1 MKKETLKE
9 LDNLIYFTKD
19 SLKSLSGDSDNTISL
34 NINRWKK
41 SGDIVVFKSGVYAT
55 KKSYDTN
62 SKEEGYHKY
71 ISSILLK
78 PSYISLST
86 TLSGYDILSEGV
98 YNITAMTTKL
108 PTTYSNRKYIYRQ
121 MTDKLFVGYEIKY
134 FKSKEYTYYEAT
146 KAKALFDYIYYKS
159 HKLNEEMNIVE
170 ELRLRLDSFTKDDFK
185 EMRYYANIISSKKL
199 INIINNL
206 EKNAHT
212 N

>member
-1 MKKETLKE
+1 M
-9 LDNLIYFTKD
+9 
-19 SLKSLSGDSDNTISL
+19 
-34 NINRWKK
+34 NIHRWKK
-41 SGDIVVFKSGVYAT
+41 SGDIIVFKSGVYAT
-55 KKSYDTN
+55 RKSYDTN

-98 YNITAMTTKL
+98 YNITAITTKL
-108 PTTYSNRKYIYRQ
+108 PTSYSNRKYIYRQ
-121 MTDKLFVGYEIKY
+121 MTSKLFLGYEIKY
-134 FKSKEYTYYEAT
+134 FKSEEYTYYEAT

-159 HKLNEEMNIVE
+159 HMLDERMNIVE

-185 EMRYYANIISSKKL
+185 EMRGYANIISSKKL
-199 INIINNL
+199 INIMNNL

-212 N
+212 D

>member
-1 MKKETLKE
+1 MKKEILKE

-19 SLKSLSGDSDNTISL
+19 SLKSLSEDSDNTISM
-34 NINRWKK
+34 NIHRWKG
-41 SGDIVVFKSGVYAT
+41 SGDIIVFKSGVYTT
-55 KKSYDTN
+55 KKSYEIN

-71 ISSILLK
+71 ISGILLK

-98 YNITAMTTKL
+98 YNTFAVTTKL
-108 PTTYSNRKYIYRQ
+108 PTSYSGRKYIYRQ
-121 MTDKLFVGYEIKY
+121 ITNRLFTGYDVKY
-134 FKSKEYTYYEAT
+134 FKDSEHEYYEAT
-146 KAKALFDYIYYKS
+146 KAKALFDYIYYRS
-159 HKLNEEMNIVE
+159 HMLDERINIAE
-170 ELRLRLDSFTKDDFK
+170 DLRLRLDSFTKGDFE

-212 N
+212 Y

>member
-1 MKKETLKE
+1 MKKENLKK
-9 LDNLIYFTKD
+9 LDNLIYFTKN
-19 SLKSLSGDSDNTISL
+19 SLKSLSGDLDNTISM
-34 NINRWKK
+34 NIHRWKN
-41 SGDIVVFKSGVYAT
+41 SGDIIVFKSGVYAT
-55 KKSYDTN
+55 RKSYDTN

-98 YNITAMTTKL
+98 YNITAITTKL
-108 PTTYSNRKYIYRQ
+108 PTAYANRKYIYRQ
-121 MTDKLFVGYEIKY
+121 MTDKLFLGYEIKY
-134 FKSKEYTYYEAT
+134 FKSEEYTYYEAT

-159 HKLNEEMNIVE
+159 YMLDESMNIVE
-170 ELRLRLDSFTKDDFK
+170 ELRLRLDSFTEGDFK

-206 EKNAHT
+206 ETNAHSK
-212 N
+212 

>member
-1 MKKETLKE
+1 MKKENLKK

-19 SLKSLSGDSDNTISL
+19 SLKSLSGDPDNTISM
-34 NINRWKK
+34 NIHRWKK

-98 YNITAMTTKL
+98 YNITAITTKL
-108 PTTYSNRKYIYRQ
+108 PTAYANRKYIYRQ
-121 MTDKLFVGYEIKY
+121 MTDKLFLGYEIKY
-134 FKSKEYTYYEAT
+134 FKSEEYTYYEAT

-159 HKLNEEMNIVE
+159 YKLDKGMNIVE

-185 EMRYYANIISSKKL
+185 EMRGYANIVSSKKL

-206 EKNAHT
+206 ETNAHT

>member
-98 YNITAMTTKL
+98 YNITAITTKL
-108 PTTYSNRKYIYRQ
+108 PIAYSNRKYIYRQ
-121 MTDKLFVGYEIKY
+121 MTDKLFLGYEVKY
-134 FKSKEYTYYEAT
+134 FRSEEYEYYEAT
-146 KAKALFDYIYYKS
+146 KAKALFDYIYYRS
-159 HKLNEEMNIVE
+159 HMLDEEINIVE

-185 EMRYYANIISSKKL
+185 EMSGYANIISSKKL

-212 N
+212 D

>member
-1 MKKETLKE
+1 MKKKTLKE

-19 SLKSLSGDSDNTISL
+19 SLKSLSKDSDNTISM
-34 NINRWKK
+34 NVHRWKR
-41 SGDIVVFKSGVYAT
+41 SGDIIVFKNGIYAT
-55 KKSYDTN
+55 KKSYEIN

-78 PSYISLST
+78 PSYISLGT

-98 YNITAMTTKL
+98 YNTWAVTTKL
-108 PTTYSNRKYIYRQ
+108 PTSYFGRRYIYRQ
-121 MTDKLFVGYEIKY
+121 ITNKLFVGYEVKY
-134 FKSKEYTYYEAT
+134 FKDRDHEYYEAT

-159 HKLNEEMNIVE
+159 HMLDEKMNIVE
-170 ELRLRLDSFTKDDFK
+170 DLRLRLDSFTKDDFK
-185 EMRYYANIISSKKL
+185 EMRHYARIISSKKL

-212 N
+212 Y

>member
-1 MKKETLKE
+1 
-9 LDNLIYFTKD
+9 
-19 SLKSLSGDSDNTISL
+19 
-34 NINRWKK
+34 
-41 SGDIVVFKSGVYAT
+41 VYAT

-185 EMRYYANIISSKKL
+185 EMSGYANIISSKKL

-212 N
+212 D

>member
-19 SLKSLSGDSDNTISL
+19 SLKSLSGDSDNTISM
-34 NINRWKK
+34 NIHRWKK
-41 SGDIVVFKSGVYAT
+41 SGDIIVFKSGIYTT
-55 KKSYDTN
+55 KKSYEIN

-98 YNITAMTTKL
+98 YNTWAVTAKL
-108 PTTYSNRKYIYRQ
+108 PTSYFGRRYIYRQ
-121 MTDKLFVGYEIKY
+121 ITSKLFIGYEVKY
-134 FKSKEYTYYEAT
+134 FKDSDHEYYEAT
-146 KAKALFDYIYYKS
+146 KAKALFDYIYYRS
-159 HKLNEEMNIVE
+159 HMLDERMNIVE
-170 ELRLRLDSFTKDDFK
+170 ELRLRLDSFTKNDFR

-206 EKNAHT
+206 EKNAYT

>member
-1 MKKETLKE
+1 MKKQTLKK

-19 SLKSLSGDSDNTISL
+19 ALKAISGDSSNTISM
-34 NINRWKK
+34 NIHRWKK
-41 SGDIVVFKSGVYAT
+41 SGDIVVFKSGIYAT
-55 KKSYDTN
+55 KKSYEIN

-71 ISSILLK
+71 LSSILLK

-98 YNITAMTTKL
+98 YNITAVTTKL
-108 PTTYSNRKYIYRQ
+108 PTSYFGRKYIYRQ
-121 MTDKLFVGYEIKY
+121 MTSKLFLGYEVKY
-134 FKSKEYTYYEAT
+134 FKSEKYEYYEAT
-146 KAKALFDYIYYKS
+146 KAKALFDYIYYRS
-159 HKLNEEMNIVE
+159 HMLDETINIME

-206 EKNAHT
+206 ERNF
-212 N
+212 

>member
-1 MKKETLKE
+1 MKRENLKK

-19 SLKSLSGDSDNTISL
+19 SLKSLSGDSDNTISM
-34 NINRWKK
+34 NIHRWKK
-41 SGDIVVFKSGVYAT
+41 SGDIIVFKSGVYAT
-55 KKSYDTN
+55 RKSYDTN

-98 YNITAMTTKL
+98 YNITAITTKL
-108 PTTYSNRKYIYRQ
+108 PTSYSNRKYIYRQ
-121 MTDKLFVGYEIKY
+121 MTSKLFLGYEIKY
-134 FKSKEYTYYEAT
+134 FKSEEYTYYEAT

-159 HKLNEEMNIVE
+159 HMLDERMNIVE

-185 EMRYYANIISSKKL
+185 EMRGYANIISSKKL
-199 INIINNL
+199 INIMNNL

-212 N
+212 D

>member
-1 MKKETLKE
+1 MKKENLKK
-9 LDNLIYFTKD
+9 LDDLIYFTKD
-19 SLKSLSGDSDNTISL
+19 SLKSLSGDSDNTISM
-34 NINRWKK
+34 NIHRWKE
-41 SGDIVVFKSGVYAT
+41 SGDIIVFKSGIYAT
-55 KKSYDTN
+55 KKSYDIN

>member
-1 MKKETLKE
+1 MKKENLKK

-19 SLKSLSGDSDNTISL
+19 SLKSLSGDLDNTISM
-34 NINRWKK
+34 NIHRWKN
-41 SGDIVVFKSGVYAT
+41 SGDIIVFKSGVYAT
-55 KKSYDTN
+55 RKSYDTN

-98 YNITAMTTKL
+98 YNITAITTKL
-108 PTTYSNRKYIYRQ
+108 PTAYANRKYIYRQ
-121 MTDKLFVGYEIKY
+121 MTDKLFLGYEIKY
-134 FKSKEYTYYEAT
+134 FKSEEYTYYEAT

-159 HKLNEEMNIVE
+159 YMLDESMNIVE
-170 ELRLRLDSFTKDDFK
+170 ELRLRLDSFTEGDFK

-206 EKNAHT
+206 ETNAHSK
-212 N
+212 

>member
-1 MKKETLKE
+1 MKKENLKK

-19 SLKSLSGDSDNTISL
+19 SLKSLSGDPDNTISM
-34 NINRWKK
+34 NIHRWKK
-41 SGDIVVFKSGVYAT
+41 SGDIIVFKSGIYAT
-55 KKSYDTN
+55 KRSYDIN

-98 YNITAMTTKL
+98 YNITAITTKL
-108 PTTYSNRKYIYRQ
+108 PTAYTNRKYIYRQ
-121 MTDKLFVGYEIKY
+121 MTDKLFLGYETKY
-134 FKSKEYTYYEAT
+134 FKSEEYEYYEAT
-146 KAKALFDYIYYKS
+146 KAKALFDYIYYRS
-159 HKLNEEMNIVE
+159 HMLDEEINIVE

-185 EMRYYANIISSKKL
+185 EMRSYANIISSKKL